1 MQLLGGGL
9 APQNVSV
16 AAAAPGS
23 AQGDFA
29 AAWAAATA
37 CEPATVTLH
46 PGQPAAVAC
55 SQAAALPTDR
65 LLLQAVAPAAAGA
78 EGGGDASAD
87 VAAAP
92 AALTVC
98 ELTLYGLPAAPQS

>member
-1 MQLLGGGL
+1 VQLLGGSL
-9 APQNVSV
+9 APQNISV

-23 AQGDFA
+23 AQADFA

-55 SQAAALPTDR
+55 LQAAALPTDR
-65 LLLQAVAPAAAGA
+65 LLLQAVATAAAGA
-78 EGGGDASAD
+78 EGGGGD
-87 VAAAP
+87 AAAGT
-92 AALTVC
+92 AALTLC
-98 ELTLYGLPAAPQS
+98 ELAMDGLPAAPES